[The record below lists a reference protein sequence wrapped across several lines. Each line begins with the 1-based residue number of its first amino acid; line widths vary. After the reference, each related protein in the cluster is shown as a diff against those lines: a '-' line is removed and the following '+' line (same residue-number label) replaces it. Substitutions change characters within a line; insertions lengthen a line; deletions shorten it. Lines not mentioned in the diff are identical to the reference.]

1 MPNIGQELLNVPFP
15 EMVEQLGMSI
25 AKAQFS
31 LDMNSVKIA
40 QIMSGSDWIDTGPDG
55 KPVHQAGMKVNFGGR
70 QLSLLELGF
79 TPTFYQFVDTIIE
92 VKISVS
98 MTSSTEEKHS
108 NTDVDMSTKV
118 KAGWGSVSANMHIAT
133 VSASYAAR
141 TGYSAEGASLI
152 RTKLVPLP
160 PPAVL
165 QERIRNLMEEQKR
178 KEIAFDPGV
187 LSFALGA
194 ETTAKTVTTDV
205 AVTSKSASPDV
216 LDFAADST
224 DSTNSKKFTVKPKS
238 GATAGVVVVS
248 VVGEGGK
255 KGTLNVLLTSAAS

>member
-108 NTDVDMSTKV
+108 NTDVDMSSKV

-194 ETTAKTVTTDV
+194 ESTAKTVTTDV
-205 AVTSKSASPDV
+205 AVTSKSASPDF
-216 LDFAADST
+216 LTFEADST
-224 DSTNSKKFTVKPKS
+224 DTKKFTVKPKADAS
-238 GATAGVVVVS
+238 AGVVVVS

-255 KGTLNVLLTSAAS
+255 KGTLNVLLTAAAS